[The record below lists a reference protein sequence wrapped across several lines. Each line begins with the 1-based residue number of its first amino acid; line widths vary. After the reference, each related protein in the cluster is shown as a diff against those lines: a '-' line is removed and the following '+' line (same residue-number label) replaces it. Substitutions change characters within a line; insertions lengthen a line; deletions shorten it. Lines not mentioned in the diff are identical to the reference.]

1 MRLFISTIS
10 ILFLMIFLFGCSG
23 SQPSQEED
31 QVYVFDQIPKENT
44 IEAPKT
50 GEYPNL
56 NEAYFV
62 VQIGA
67 FTTKERA
74 ESFSETARTKIKN
87 EIDITYN
94 DSIKLFVVQVT
105 PFYKSKKEA
114 ELVRDEIRMNP
125 DLSDA
130 WIVTVNK

>member
-1 MRLFISTIS
+1 MKNIFYLVLFISSAQFFIS
-10 ILFLMIFLFGCSG
+10 CS
-23 SQPSQEED
+23 SSKQSSDED
-31 QVYVFDQIPKENT
+31 QIYIFDEIPKENT

-50 GEYPNL
+50 GEYPDL
-56 NEAYFV
+56 DQTYYV

-74 ESFSETARTKIKN
+74 DSFVDNSKSKLQN
-87 EIDITYN
+87 EITINYN
-94 DSIKLFVVQVT
+94 DSIKLYVVQIV

-114 ELVRDEIRMNP
+114 EMVRDEIRLTP
-125 DLSDA
+125 DFSDA